1 MLILRGLN
9 KPGIYPF
16 IRGIKSFEG
25 KAMKKKRRRYL
36 LCFATAIAVVYLGV
50 EQLIICWPV
59 LRQYANQLMVNGG
72 I

>member
-1 MLILRGLN
+1 
-9 KPGIYPF
+9 
-16 IRGIKSFEG
+16 
-25 KAMKKKRRRYL
+25 MKKKRRRYL